1 MLGIGS
7 VDPSTLSNWWAPA
20 LAFAAGVVSFASP
33 CVFPLVPGYLS
44 FIAGGEAKDETKP
57 IVPMLLFVGGF
68 ATVFVAAG
76 AFASALRQPLGS
88 ELGIRIAGAVIL
100 AFGVMMI
107 LYAFRLG
114 MPALYAEK
122 RPFLERVRPGKTG
135 AYPLGMAF
143 AVGWTPCI
151 GPVLGAIL
159 TLAANQ
165 GGAVQGAVLLLFYS
179 AGLGVP
185 FILVGLGVRKLMAS
199 LNWVQRNYHWI
210 TGVSGAI
217 MVVIGVLMVSGAWYR
232 FLSPILNQ
240 LQNIRTPI

>member
-1 MLGIGS
+1 MMLASI
-7 VDPSTLSNWWAPA
+7 DAATLSNWWAPL
-20 LAFAAGVVSFASP
+20 LAFLAGIVSFASP

-44 FIAGGEAKDETKP
+44 FIAGGEAKDEAKP
-57 IVPMLLFVGGF
+57 IVPMALFVAGF

-76 AFASALRQPLGS
+76 AFASVLRRPLGS
-88 ELGIRIAGAVIL
+88 AIGIQIAGLVIL
-100 AFGVMMI
+100 IFGLIML

-165 GGAVQGAVLLLFYS
+165 GGALQGALLLACYS

-185 FILVGLGVRKLMAS
+185 FILIGLGVRKLMTS
-199 LNWVQRNYHWI
+199 LSWVQRNYHWI

-217 MVVIGVLMVSGAWYR
+217 MVFIGLLMVTGLWYR
-232 FLSPILNQ
+232 FLSPVLNQ
-240 LQNIRTPI
+240 LQNIRTPL